1 MTNFA
6 TCEKY
11 RIVGTASTGAPAKG
25 TVAVCLIRVFG
36 RSRLLEKAG
45 GHPSQVLYLDFRAL
59 DEIFGSMLYNN
70 DPAKRSDREKAKP
83 EQQTEITH
91 AAKIVLSFG
100 FSVLRP
106 ECTRTRDD
114 AKLKTQNSKLFKSW
128 PRRGQDTTLS
138 A

>member
-11 RIVGTASTGAPAKG
+11 RIVGTASTGAPARG
-25 TVAVCLIRVFG
+25 TVPVQLIRTFG

-59 DEIFGSMLYNN
+59 DEIFGSMFYNN
-70 DPAKRSDREKAKP
+70 DPAKRSDHEKAKP

-91 AAKIVLSFG
+91 AAKAVLSFE
-100 FSVLRP
+100 FWVLRL
-106 ECTRTRDD
+106 ECTRTRDH
-114 AKLKTQNSKLFKSW
+114 AKPKTQNPKLKTFKS
-128 PRRGQDTTLS
+128 
-138 A
+138 

>member
-25 TVAVCLIRVFG
+25 TGPVQLIRTFG
-36 RSRLLEKAG
+36 GSRLLEKAG
-45 GHPSQVLYLDFRAL
+45 GRPSQVLYLDFRAL
-59 DEIFGSMLYNN
+59 DEIFGSMLYDN
-70 DPAKRSDREKAKP
+70 DPAKRSGHEKAKP

-91 AAKIVLSFG
+91 VAKVVLG
-100 FSVLRP
+100 FRFCVLNVRGRAMTQNP
-106 ECTRTRDD
+106 
-114 AKLKTQNSKLFKSW
+114 KLKTFKSW